1 LGRAR
6 PFCYHP
12 LFALTTALALLSPL
26 ASGCR
31 SSRPT
36 KLTQVLTGAELAKT
50 AAPSTLRDWVPNL
63 AVLPRAEVRGD
74 RVTIYN
80 LRNTKYLTADDY
92 IVRHYDK
99 TFDLQQLRTVDFL
112 VVPFKDAPTMAH
124 TMLSFGFGEEGHV
137 ALSVEARLEEGEKY
151 SPVGG
156 ALRQYELMYV
166 LADER
171 DVILLRTKY
180 RKDDVYLYRTKAT
193 PEQARWLFL
202 DVLARVNKLA
212 VQPEFYDTLA
222 NNCTTNIVAHI
233 NRLRPG
239 RVPLDI
245 GVVLPGYAD
254 RLAYDLGLLDTEFS
268 FEKTRRN
275 ALISR
280 VANRYEDNADFS
292 AKIRRR

>member
-1 LGRAR
+1 M
-6 PFCYHP
+6 
-12 LFALTTALALLSPL
+12 ALALLAPL

-31 SSRPT
+31 ASRPT
-36 KLTQVLTGAELAKT
+36 KLSQLLTGAELAKT
-50 AAPSTLRDWVPNL
+50 AAPSNVRAWVPNQE
-63 AVLPRAEVRGD
+63 VLPRAEVQGD

-99 TFDLQQLRTVDFL
+99 TFDLHQLRTVDFL

-124 TMLSFGFGEEGHV
+124 TMLSFGFGDEGQV
-137 ALSVEARLEEGEKY
+137 ALSVEARLEEGETY

-156 ALRQYELMYV
+156 TLRQYELMYV

-171 DVILLRTKY
+171 DAILLRTKY
-180 RKDDVYLYRTKAT
+180 RKDEVYLYPAKAT

-212 VQPEFYDTLA
+212 IQPEFYDTLT

-268 FEKTRRN
+268 FEKTRRD
-275 ALISR
+275 AAISH
-280 VANRYEDNADFS
+280 VANRSEDSADFS